1 MELKASIGAEW
12 KEKTAPKEE
21 KLNLIEGLLE
31 QVWTAQQQSQKANIT
46 EGAQPPTSPAPAEG
60 KEGEMSA
67 KQGRAEKPA
76 SVVVDAE
83 MFRQLVMAVKELR
96 TPSGTSSDDEPLL
109 ERDDM
114 QV

>member
-1 MELKASIGAEW
+1 MDGAA
-12 KEKTAPKEE
+12 TDA
-21 KLNLIEGLLE
+21 G
-31 QVWTAQQQSQKANIT
+31 ANIA
-46 EGAQPPTSPAPAEG
+46 EDAQPPTTPAPTEG

-67 KQGRAEKPA
+67 KKGRVEKPA

-96 TPSGTSSDDEPLL
+96 TPFGTSSDDEPLL